1 MYWRIH
7 ILYSPIRF
15 QNTQQYT
22 MNTATKYSVSDA
34 ATLYKKSRATLY
46 KDIKNGVLS
55 RDHDGFI
62 DFSEL
67 LRVYGEPFGVKQV
80 KRIDTSPIQNQNTSE
95 YTDKTVVE
103 LKNQIDFLK
112 KQLEK
117 AEDREAKANA
127 RIDTL
132 LTLIEMK
139 PPQSNMT
146 TFIDQKSAPDIATDP
161 RSEPEPKDDGLT
173 TPVETENK
181 RIPVPEQV
189 EPEQPKRGWL
199 SRFFL
204 PNG

>member
-1 MYWRIH
+1 MKT
-7 ILYSPIRF
+7 S
-15 QNTQQYT
+15 
-22 MNTATKYSVSDA
+22 TKYSVSDA

-67 LRVYGEPFGVKQV
+67 LRVYGEPFSGKQS
-80 KRIDTSPIQNQNTSE
+80 KRIDTSLIQNLDTPE

-139 PPQSNMT
+139 PPKTS
-146 TFIDQKSAPDIATDP
+146 
-161 RSEPEPKDDGLT
+161 SEPNKENIESNISPNPTDMATNIQLKQVKEDGLT
-173 TPVETENK
+173 TPENK
-181 RIPVPEQV
+181 CIPVPEHV
-189 EPEQPKRGWL
+189 EPEPKKRGFL

-204 PNG
+204 PYG

>member
-1 MYWRIH
+1 MKT
-7 ILYSPIRF
+7 S
-15 QNTQQYT
+15 
-22 MNTATKYSVSDA
+22 TKYSVSDA
-34 ATLYKKSRATLY
+34 AALYKKSRATLY

-67 LRVYGEPFGVKQV
+67 LRVYGEPFSGKQS
-80 KRIDTSPIQNQNTSE
+80 KRIDTSLIQNLDTPE

-139 PPQSNMT
+139 PPKTSSEPNKENIESSISPNPTDMATNIQLKQVKEDGLT
-146 TFIDQKSAPDIATDP
+146 TSENKRIAVP
-161 RSEPEPKDDGLT
+161 EHVEPEPK
-173 TPVETENK
+173 
-181 RIPVPEQV
+181 
-189 EPEQPKRGWL
+189 KRGFL

-204 PNG
+204 PYG